1 MTRPFRVAIVGAG
14 PAGIYGADLMTKA
27 ERDFDLS
34 IDLFDR
40 LPTPFGLVRYG
51 VAPDHP
57 RIKGIIN
64 ALIKVLD
71 RGDIRLFTNVEYG
84 VDLHLE
90 ELTDRYDAVIFSTG
104 CFVDAELDLSSEE
117 HTSELQSRGHLVC
130 RLLLEK
136 KNRPSAANA
145 LHDA

>member
-14 PAGIYGADLMTKA
+14 RAGIYAADLMTKA

-57 RIKGIIN
+57 RIKGIIH
-64 ALIKVLD
+64 AVILLLD
-71 RGDIRLFTNVEYG
+71 RGDIRPFTI
-84 VDLHLE
+84 VDYAAAVLLE
-90 ELTDRYDAVIFSTG
+90 ELTDRHDAVIFSTG
-104 CFVDAELDLSSEE
+104 CSVDAELDLPGVDLPGSS
-117 HTSELQSRGHLVC
+117 G
-130 RLLLEK
+130 
-136 KNRPSAANA
+136 AADFVNCYDSHPHVA
-145 LHDA
+145 LTGTLD

>member
-14 PAGIYGADLMTKA
+14 PAGIYAADLMTKA

-57 RIKGIIN
+57 RIKGIVNSLYKILQRGHIRLIGN
-64 ALIKVLD
+64 VDIGADLSVAELREQYDALIFATGAIREAYLDIPGVVQHVLL
-71 RGDIRLFTNVEYG
+71 G
-84 VDLHLE
+84 
-90 ELTDRYDAVIFSTG
+90 FS
-104 CFVDAELDLSSEE
+104 
-117 HTSELQSRGHLVC
+117 R
-130 RLLLEK
+130 
-136 KNRPSAANA
+136 
-145 LHDA
+145 

>member
-14 PAGIYGADLMTKA
+14 PAGIYAADLMTKA

-40 LPTPFGLVRYG
+40 LPTPYGLVRYG

-64 ALIKVLD
+64 ALYKVLQKGAV
-71 RGDIRLFTNVEYG
+71 RFIGNVDYG
-84 VDLHLE
+84 TDLSMADLRHY
-90 ELTDRYDAVIFSTG
+90 YDAVIR
-104 CFVDAELDLSSEE
+104 SEE
-117 HTSELQSRGHLVC
+117 RRVGKECRSRGST
-130 RLLLEK
+130 E
-136 KNRPSAANA
+136 S
-145 LHDA
+145 